1 MGQRGP
7 ASMPTRLKIIRGE
20 TRPSRVNYDEPMPTA
35 LHLQVPDDL
44 SADAREIWV
53 AVVQAV
59 HHTGVLT
66 SADVDTLRLYCEA
79 VVRYRSA
86 EDMLVKTGPLIKG
99 RNGEFVKNPLHQIV
113 RDNALLMRA
122 LARELGLTPAARR
135 GLRGDLD
142 AQANSAGA
150 KLDALIS
157 AARRSR

>member
-7 ASMPTRLKIIRGE
+7 ASMPTRLKVLRGE
-20 TRPSRVNYDEPMPTA
+20 TRPSRVNYDEPLPTT
-35 LHLQVPDDL
+35 LNLNVPEDM
-44 SADAREIWV
+44 SADAREVWAAI
-53 AVVQAV
+53 VQAV

-66 SADVDTLRLYCEA
+66 SADTDTLRLYCEA

-113 RDNALLMRA
+113 RDNALLMRS
-122 LARELGLTPAARR
+122 LARELGLTPAARS

-157 AARRSR
+157 AARRTR

>member
-7 ASMPTRLKIIRGE
+7 TSMPTRLKIIRGE

-35 LHLQVPDDL
+35 LHLQVPEDL
-44 SADAREIWV
+44 SADAREVWV

-122 LARELGLTPAARR
+122 LARELGLTPAARS

-157 AARRSR
+157 AARRPR

>member
-35 LHLQVPDDL
+35 LHLQVPEDL
-44 SADAREIWV
+44 SADAREVWV

-122 LARELGLTPAARR
+122 LARELGLTPAARS

>member
-7 ASMPTRLKIIRGE
+7 ASMPTRLKLIRGE
-20 TRPSRVNYDEPMPTA
+20 TRPSRVNYDEPLPTA
-35 LHLQVPDDL
+35 LNLNIPEDL
-44 SADAREIWV
+44 SAEARQIW
-53 AVVQAV
+53 AAIVQAV

-66 SADVDTLRLYCEA
+66 SADADTLRLYCEA

-113 RDNALLMRA
+113 RDNALLMRS
-122 LARELGLTPAARR
+122 LARELGLTPAARS

-157 AARRSR
+157 AARRPR

>member
-1 MGQRGP
+1 
-7 ASMPTRLKIIRGE
+7 MPNRLKIIRGE

-35 LHLQVPDDL
+35 LHLQVPEDL

-53 AVVQAV
+53 TIVQAV

-66 SADVDTLRLYCEA
+66 SADVDTLRMYCEA
-79 VVRYRSA
+79 FVRYRLA
-86 EDMLVKTGPLIKG
+86 EDMLTKTGPLIKG

-113 RDNALLMRA
+113 RDNALLVRA
-122 LARELGLTPAARR
+122 LGRELGLTPAARS

-157 AARRSR
+157 AARRTR

>member
-1 MGQRGP
+1 MGARGP
-7 ASMPTRLKIIRGE
+7 APIPNRLRLLRGE
-20 TRPSRVNYDEPMPTA
+20 TRPSRVNYNEPIPVA
-35 LHLQVPDDL
+35 LNLQVPSDL
-44 SADAREIWV
+44 SSEAREVWV

-79 VVRYRSA
+79 VARYRSA

-113 RDNALLMRA
+113 RDNALLMRS
-122 LARELGLTPAARR
+122 LARELGLTPAARS

-157 AARRSR
+157 ASRRAK

>member
-122 LARELGLTPAARR
+122 LARELGLTPAARS